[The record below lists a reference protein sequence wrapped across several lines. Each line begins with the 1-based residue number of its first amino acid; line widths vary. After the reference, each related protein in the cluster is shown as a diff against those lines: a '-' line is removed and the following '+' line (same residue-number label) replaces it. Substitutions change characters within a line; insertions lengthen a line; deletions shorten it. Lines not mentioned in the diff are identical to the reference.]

1 MAGQV
6 ESARW
11 RRPLVT
17 RRAFAV
23 GLASAGVLGCLGAA
37 ARALGAEASLLRPPG
52 NNSEDQM
59 LGACI
64 RCGRCVEAC
73 GCGCAQYGSLRQ
85 GLLNDRTPY
94 LDFTK
99 GYCDFCGSCIDSCPT
114 GALGQLDVSSGAIG
128 FASVD
133 RQRCVSCERCVD
145 ACSFAAISWDAGLA
159 APSVDRA
166 LCNGC
171 GACEW
176 VCPSSSF
183 GFFDGAAVRAIHV
196 VREEAFDEQLHGR

>member
-1 MAGQV
+1 M
-6 ESARW
+6 
-11 RRPLVT
+11 VT
-17 RRAFAV
+17 RRVFAV
-23 GLASAGVLGCLGAA
+23 GLASAGALGCLGVA
-37 ARALGAEASLLRPPG
+37 ARALGAEVPLLRPPG
-52 NNSEDQM
+52 SSSEEQL

-85 GLLNDRTPY
+85 GLLNARTPY

-99 GYCDFCGSCIDSCPT
+99 GSCDFCGSCINACPT
-114 GALGQLDVSSGAIG
+114 GALGQLDVSPGAIG
-128 FASVD
+128 FALVD
-133 RQRCVSCERCVD
+133 QQRCVSCERCVG
-145 ACSFAAISWDAGLA
+145 ACSYAAISWDAGRA
-159 APSVDRA
+159 VPSVDRA

-176 VCPSSSF
+176 VCPSSSL

-196 VREEAFDEQLHGR
+196 VREEGCDERTDKR